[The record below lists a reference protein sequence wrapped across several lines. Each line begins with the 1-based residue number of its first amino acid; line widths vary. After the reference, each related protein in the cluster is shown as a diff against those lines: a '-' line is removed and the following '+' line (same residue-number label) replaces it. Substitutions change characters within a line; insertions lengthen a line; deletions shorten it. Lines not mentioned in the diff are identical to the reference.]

1 MATCSIKAAIYS
13 REGGDLLKQFKDLC
27 ILDQKGRRTMT
38 VFCKASGILHMVV
51 FLNCTKIAHRGLGQ
65 SFLVNY

>member
-65 SFLVNY
+65 GSLVNY